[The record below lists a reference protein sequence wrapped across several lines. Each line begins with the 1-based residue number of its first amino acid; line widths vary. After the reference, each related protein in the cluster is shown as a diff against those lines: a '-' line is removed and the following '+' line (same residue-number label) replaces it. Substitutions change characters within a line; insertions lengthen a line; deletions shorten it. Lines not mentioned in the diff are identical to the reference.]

1 MTVKLIQ
8 MLRCT
13 RFAILQSAQ
22 SRMQFRPILN
32 HALQCNVAQGSMDVV
47 QRRTTVCL
55 YKELQDPLTLS
66 LKPTSSI
73 LFSGG
78 LVKP

>member
-32 HALQCNVAQGSMDVV
+32 HALQCNVVQGSMDVV

-55 YKELQDPLTLS
+55 YKELQDPDIEAQAN
-66 LKPTSSI
+66 I
-73 LFSGG
+73 LHPVLRWSC
-78 LVKP
+78 